1 MVVNCNLS
9 FVFKAL
15 RRGAIGFFH
24 VVLYFSI
31 RVNGK
36 LNIKVQSVT
45 KVIVQGTKR
54 TFEKFRVQNTIW
66 DIVYGDNM

>member
-1 MVVNCNLS
+1 MHYNPTH
-9 FVFKAL
+9 
-15 RRGAIGFFH
+15 IQ
-24 VVLYFSI
+24 LYLNPKTE
-31 RVNGK
+31 REREEKKKK

-54 TFEKFRVQNTIW
+54 TFEKFKVQNTIW

>member
-1 MVVNCNLS
+1 MHYNPTHIQLCLNP
-9 FVFKAL
+9 KTE
-15 RRGAIGFFH
+15 RKREEKKK
-24 VVLYFSI
+24 
-31 RVNGK
+31 K

-66 DIVYGDNM
+66 DIVQGDNM